1 MVWSQLAVPGDAPR
15 LDDNN
20 DGDGDGGIK
29 EYRADDSFRL
39 YVMLNDN
46 HRLGGLE
53 GVDANGQKRSFH
65 LSDYK
70 YSQYCCVLG
79 SFQMIPINPFFR
91 GSYLVVVFYPG
102 DWESKELLKAFSFLA
117 AHFEARGVQLV
128 GVSTDSVSSHRSW
141 VKASRDEDGWGGW
154 LGIHLWSDP
163 AGALASQYD
172 LFDEE
177 EGVCQEGVVIIDREG
192 KVRHAM
198 STSLGYDETAECAL
212 EVVGLLQG
220 CDIQGVDRLGREKTF
235 HLADYRGSFLVVVLY
250 SDDWEA
256 FELLDA
262 FSKLAPKFRKQGV
275 QLAGCS
281 GNSASAH
288 ACWIHADKNEGGWSG
303 DAGFALWSD
312 PTGLQLAQKFGLW
325 DAEEGC
331 CLPGVA
337 VIDRHGELLH
347 IVTTSMDFGELAA
360 DTLRL
365 VTALTNADL
374 SDRMPQR
381 SKPEE
386 KEESWS
392 PSVKEEFEER
402 QPESKTKVTDWNL
415 TKVTPVERIV
425 AEQMKKPQPPRLVYC
440 PRSAAPSLSSL
451 TPNLHK
457 QAHKA
462 R

>member
-1 MVWSQLAVPGDAPR
+1 
-15 LDDNN
+15 
-20 DGDGDGGIK
+20 
-29 EYRADDSFRL
+29 
-39 YVMLNDN
+39 MLQN
-46 HRLGGLE
+46 
-53 GVDANGQKRSFH
+53 
-65 LSDYK
+65 
-70 YSQYCCVLG
+70 
-79 SFQMIPINPFFR
+79 
-91 GSYLVVVFYPG
+91 
-102 DWESKELLKAFSFLA
+102 
-117 AHFEARGVQLV
+117 
-128 GVSTDSVSSHRSW
+128 
-141 VKASRDEDGWGGW
+141 
-154 LGIHLWSDP
+154 
-163 AGALASQYD
+163 
-172 LFDEE
+172 
-177 EGVCQEGVVIIDREG
+177 
-192 KVRHAM
+192 
-198 STSLGYDETAECAL
+198 
-212 EVVGLLQG
+212 
-220 CDIQGVDRLGREKTF
+220 CDIHGVDRLGKEKTF
-235 HLADYRGSFLVVVLY
+235 QLADYRGSFLVVILY

-256 FELLDA
+256 FDLLDA

-288 ACWIHADKNEGGWSG
+288 ACWIHTDKNEGGWSG

-325 DAEEGC
+325 DAEEGR

-386 KEESWS
+386 KEASWS
-392 PSVKEEFEER
+392 PSVKEAFEEQ

-440 PRSAAPSLSSL
+440 PRNPVFDLIPAGSEELS
-451 TPNLHK
+451 TQRPPFCR
-457 QAHKA
+457 A
-462 R
+462 RLLYRGTLLGSTQPTKNRGWS